1 MIDKKPRLSIILN
14 GEKLDAA
21 QDWAGLFPVH
31 RHFLRGGGVQLPA
44 EAPLPRW
51 VLRFRCGPL
60 PLPASS
66 SSSVPQPVQSSGEEG
81 FRSLLSGL
89 GFFPGERP
97 EVKVPPVQKAL
108 SQGRGTLWLQDCS
121 RLTQAGVVIY

>member
-1 MIDKKPRLSIILN
+1 MLPKTGLVYSRFTAISSGVEVFSSPRKRLFLGGSCVS
-14 GEKLDAA
+14 AA
-21 QDWAGLFPVH
+21 VP
-31 RHFLRGGGVQLPA
+31 
-44 EAPLPRW
+44 
-51 VLRFRCGPL
+51 FR
-60 PLPASS
+60 LPASS
-66 SSSVPQPVQSSGEEG
+66 SSSVPQPVQSPGEEG